1 MSQPPVAGSADAVP
15 DTGSAPQA
23 HPERETP
30 RAVAVVGMGIA
41 VPGANSP
48 EEFWKVLLEERHMFG
63 APGHMSLDHWYS
75 PDPEAEDK
83 SHVKSG
89 GYPHTI
95 PAHPDDDADRLD
107 RTGLLLRHCV
117 RQALAEPARR
127 RSDRMGAYVALPPGS
142 LALEESTLRATA
154 ADALEG
160 AGRGDGTRSG
170 LLRERFAAHYPHAAE
185 HPRRTFADQV
195 IHGACAGLLPGG
207 SEMQAVDSAC
217 SSSLYA
223 IDLAVKA
230 LLAGERD
237 LVVCGGANT
246 GSRRDLVLFSKARGF
261 SHSGQLRA
269 FDADAD
275 GTLFSDSAAVIAL
288 KRLDRALDDGDEV
301 LGLLGGFGASV
312 DGAGSLV
319 APDREGQKL
328 SVRRARSVGGL
339 KPSDVDWIVG
349 HGSGTP
355 VGDTVEL
362 EGLAEL
368 AGDSVQLIT
377 SNKPLVGHGAWAAGA
392 VSVIH
397 VLLALR
403 HGVIPGERFFSRL
416 PDGIREGKL
425 IVPHGDTPWRA
436 GAARVRTAGI
446 CAYGLGGGNAHLL
459 VHGAEAVRGPMPR
472 AGTGAGEDG
481 TKTADDPVVLVGWS
495 AHLPGEPSPQ
505 VVTDWLRGNGP
516 APAATFGEEYPLPP
530 FRQLRMPPVTAR
542 SIDRTHLMAIS
553 AAARFVEEHGELWDF
568 CRATTGVF
576 TGHTGPTRAMT
587 EYTVRVAADDL
598 LAVAEAAYG
607 RQGGESMRAYLD
619 RVRERLPA
627 ANDASMPGQ
636 LSNMISCQVANR
648 HRLHGMALAL
658 DAGRSST
665 QAALHTAGR
674 YLASGELDM
683 ALVVGASGHSGLL
696 AEALTETSAS
706 LAEGAVVMALTR
718 KSVADRQ
725 GWPCLARI
733 TTSACAADHPD
744 RDSGRTGADAEAAE
758 IGPPESSRDYQGADG
773 ALSVLRA
780 VHCGLSS
787 AVVRNADQGP
797 RVVVHPLV
805 SGADTPAAGRRG
817 TPSEA
822 ASEGTPAHERGEPA
836 TPPSTTVDRAVIAYR
851 RRDAVAVEPRAAD
864 EALGPAIR
872 PGSLILVHSA
882 ALARDLTPL
891 ARKHGARIVSSDPR
905 TERDEVVAL
914 AGPDEEAASSTWA
927 VRDAAGGPHLLV
939 IASAR
944 EPESVWPAPPPSP
957 LLRLQECL
965 LSAVREIP
973 PGATGSVEALLLD
986 PLRGHTTHPHLTLV
1000 TGFLRSLA
1008 LELPCPVHA
1017 VVTDATLEAG
1027 LEQVAVERAA
1037 RREGAVVQYRQGL
1050 RHVEVVIP
1058 APLPAAR
1065 VAAPLPLDRDS
1076 VVVATGGARGATA
1089 VAVTALARR
1098 VRPRV
1103 WLLGTT
1109 PADGVVPPELFD
1121 VPEGELIRARR
1132 AYLRRELATRPGT
1145 AIGDLNRQFDALL
1158 RDREI
1163 QSTLR
1168 ELRGL
1173 CGPDRVHYL
1182 VCDLRDREQ
1191 VMDTARQIHAHEGRV
1206 DLLIHGAGLI
1216 RSSSVTDKSLGDFRA
1231 VRDTKV
1237 AGYHHLKEAFASP
1250 APRLWCTFSSVSALT
1265 GGAGDTD
1272 YSAANEY
1279 LLAAARAEHGHRA
1292 DEFAV
1297 AWGLWRDTGM
1307 VRDVADGIARRLGI
1321 DGMSNTEGA
1330 AAFLAEISSP
1340 RPLEAA
1346 PVLGPRRG
1354 LAKGDGAATGP
1365 TPLPPGGL
1373 LGAPDTSRSAGADWS
1388 WRPDPDRDT
1397 YLAEHLVEGRPL
1409 LPAVM
1414 MLALAA
1420 EAARQLSRG
1429 ADVTGFRDL
1438 TVHEPLYTSP
1448 RSASVTCRITAERTG
1463 PNRVRVGLH
1472 SDLTTQRGRILL
1484 RDRPHCRVDVV
1495 LGTRPHPPAA
1505 PPPAVLPPLE
1515 DCPTARPDSSVQLSG
1530 VWRTNLHPAA
1540 DTETAEAL
1548 WHPRLEPD
1556 GVFARLAIPALLI
1569 DSTARLFRY
1578 PPQPSGEHVMG
1589 VPLSMA
1595 SIDLFTGATDTE
1607 LAAAHPEGLR
1617 LHYRAADD
1625 RAVAVARDG
1634 TVQLS
1639 VTGLKL
1645 HVTDRFPATIRYPE
1659 WRP

>member
-1 MSQPPVAGSADAVP
+1 MS
-15 DTGSAPQA
+15 
-23 HPERETP
+23 

-41 VPGANSP
+41 VPGATSP
-48 EEFWKVLLEERHMFG
+48 EEFWNVLLQERHMFG
-63 APGHMSLDHWYS
+63 GPGHISLDNWYS

-83 SHVKSG
+83 SPVRSG
-89 GYPHTI
+89 GYPRAI
-95 PAHPDDDADRLD
+95 PVHPDDAAVRLD

-127 RSDRMGAYVALPPGS
+127 RSDRVGAYVALPPGS

-154 ADALEG
+154 ADALKGVGACEG
-160 AGRGDGTRSG
+160 SESE
-170 LLRERFAAHYPHAAE
+170 LLRERLAAHYPHAAE
-185 HPRRTFADQV
+185 HPRQAFADQV
-195 IHGACAGLLPGG
+195 IRGACAGLLPGG

-246 GSRRDLVLFSKARGF
+246 GPRRDLVLFSKARGF
-261 SHSGQLRA
+261 SRSGQLRA

-312 DGAGSLV
+312 DGTGSLV
-319 APDREGQKL
+319 APDPQGQKL
-328 SVRRARSVGGL
+328 SVRRARGVEGL

-355 VGDTVEL
+355 VGDTAEL

-368 AGDSVQLIT
+368 AEDSVQLIT

-392 VSVIH
+392 VSAVH

-416 PDGIREGKL
+416 PDGIRAGKL
-425 IVPHGDTPWRA
+425 VVPRADTPWRSRA
-436 GAARVRTAGI
+436 DRVRTAGI

-459 VHGAEAVRGPMPR
+459 VHGPEAARGPVPR
-472 AGTGAGEDG
+472 AGTAAGKAGLGA
-481 TKTADDPVVLVGWS
+481 ADDPVVLVGWS
-495 AHLPGEPSPQ
+495 THLPGSPSARD
-505 VVTDWLRGNGP
+505 VTDWLCGHGP

-553 AAARFVEEHGELWDF
+553 AAARFVEEHGELWDS

-598 LAVAEAAYG
+598 LAVAEAACG
-607 RQGGESMRAYLD
+607 RRGGESMHAYLD

-636 LSNMISCQVANR
+636 LANMISCQVANR

-674 YLASGELDM
+674 YLSSGELDM
-683 ALVVGASGHSGLL
+683 ALVVGACGHSGPL
-696 AEALTETSAS
+696 AEALTEASAA

-718 KSVADRQ
+718 KSLADRQ
-725 GWPCLARI
+725 GWRCLARI
-733 TTSACAADHPD
+733 TTTACPADDAD
-744 RDSGRTGADAEAAE
+744 RDSPETGAGAEAAE
-758 IGPPESSRDYQGADG
+758 IGPPECSRDYQGAEG

-780 VHCGLSS
+780 VYCGLPS

-797 RVVVHPLV
+797 RVVVHPLAADSGP
-805 SGADTPAAGRRG
+805 SGADAPAAGRQG
-817 TPSEA
+817 ITPSETR
-822 ASEGTPAHERGEPA
+822 SEGTPVPERGRPA
-836 TPPSTTVDRAVIAYR
+836 MPPSTLVDRALIAYR
-851 RRDAVAVEPRAAD
+851 RRDAVAVGSRPGEG
-864 EALGPAIR
+864 ALGPAIR
-872 PGSLILVHSA
+872 PGSLVLVHSA

-891 ARKHGARIVSSDPR
+891 ARKHGARIVSCDPH
-905 TERDEVVAL
+905 TEPDEVVTL
-914 AGPDEEAASSTWA
+914 AGPGGEAALSTGA
-927 VRDAAGGPHLLV
+927 VRDAVGGPHLLV
-939 IASAR
+939 VASAR
-944 EPESVWPAPPPSP
+944 QPESVWPAPPPPS

-965 LSAVREIP
+965 LAAVREIR
-973 PGATGSVEALLLD
+973 PGVAGSVEALLLD

-1017 VVTDATLEAG
+1017 VVTDATLETG
-1027 LEQVAVERAA
+1027 LGQVAAERAV
-1037 RREGAVVQYRQGL
+1037 RREGTVVQYRQGL
-1050 RHVEVVIP
+1050 RRVEVVIP
-1058 APLPAAR
+1058 APLPATRAG
-1065 VAAPLPLDRDS
+1065 ALLPLDRDS

-1098 VRPRV
+1098 IRPRV

-1109 PADGVVPPELFD
+1109 PADGVPPELLD
-1121 VPEGELIRARR
+1121 VPEDGLARARR
-1132 AYLRRELATRPGT
+1132 AYLRRELAARPGT
-1145 AIGDLNRQFDALL
+1145 PVGDLNRRFDALL
-1158 RDREI
+1158 RVREI
-1163 QSTLR
+1163 RSTLR

-1191 VMDTARQIHAHEGRV
+1191 VMNTARQIHAHEGGV

-1216 RSSSVTDKSLGDFRA
+1216 RSSAVTEKSLDDFLA

-1237 AGYHHLKEAFASP
+1237 AAYHHLKEAFASP
-1250 APRLWCTFSSVSALT
+1250 APRLWCTFSSASALT
-1265 GGAGDTD
+1265 GGPGDTD

-1279 LLAAARAEHGHRA
+1279 LLAAARAENGPRTE
-1292 DEFAV
+1292 EFAV

-1307 VRDVADGIARRLGI
+1307 VKDVAGGVTRRLGI
-1321 DGMSNTEGA
+1321 DGMSNAEGA
-1330 AAFLAEISSP
+1330 AAFLAELSSP
-1340 RPLEAA
+1340 RPVEAA
-1346 PVLGPRRG
+1346 PVVGPRPGRAESDRADAG
-1354 LAKGDGAATGP
+1354 S
-1365 TPLPPGGL
+1365 TPEPSGGL
-1373 LGAPDTSRSAGADWS
+1373 LGAPDTAGPTGAGWS

-1397 YLAEHLVEGRPL
+1397 YLAEHLVDGRPL
-1409 LPAVM
+1409 LPAAM

-1438 TVHEPLYTSP
+1438 TVLEPLYTSP
-1448 RSASVTCRITAERTG
+1448 RGASVTCRVTAEWTG

-1472 SDLTTQRGRILL
+1472 SDLATQRGRILL

-1495 LGTRPHPPAA
+1495 LGSRPLPHAA

-1540 DTETAEAL
+1540 NTEAAEAL

-1556 GVFARLAIPALLI
+1556 GVFARLAVPALLI

-1589 VPLSMA
+1589 VPVSMA
-1595 SIDLFTGATDTE
+1595 GIDLFTGATDTE

-1617 LHYRAADD
+1617 LHYRTADD
-1625 RAVAVARDG
+1625 QAVAVARDG
-1634 TVQLS
+1634 TVQLV